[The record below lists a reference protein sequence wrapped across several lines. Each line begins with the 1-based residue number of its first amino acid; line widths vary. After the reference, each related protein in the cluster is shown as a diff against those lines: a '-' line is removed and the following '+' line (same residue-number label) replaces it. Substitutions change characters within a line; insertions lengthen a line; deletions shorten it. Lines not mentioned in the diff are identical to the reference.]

1 MKIRQVGAELFQAAE
16 RTDRLDE
23 ANDPFR
29 HFVETPKTAEFDW
42 FTGIGNLT
50 KTIIE
55 TSTEKV
61 LSLADC
67 SGLNKQEVSEQF
79 LCWDKLCET

>member
-1 MKIRQVGAELFQAAE
+1 MLPKGQ
-16 RTDRLDE
+16 TDLTTLIIAFHHF
-23 ANDPFR
+23 AN
-29 HFVETPKTAEFDW
+29 TPKTAEFDW
-42 FTGIGNLT
+42 FTGIRKRT

-67 SGLNKQEVSEQF
+67 SGLNIQEVSEQF
-79 LCWDKLCET
+79 LGWDKLWET